1 MLRKTEF
8 ITLKLYEKS
17 FLSFRRS
24 KATEKSEQKE
34 RFLPAVEMT
43 KTLFIQSPIEI

>member
-1 MLRKTEF
+1 MYQSYELMLRKTEF

-24 KATEKSEQKE
+24 KRLRNLNKKKDFSLRSK
-34 RFLPAVEMT
+34 
-43 KTLFIQSPIEI
+43 

>member
-8 ITLKLYEKS
+8 ITLKLYEKL

-24 KATEKSEQKE
+24 KVTEKSEQK
-34 RFLPAVEMT
+34 
-43 KTLFIQSPIEI
+43 KISPCGRNDKDTFYTISH